1 MLWEGVGCWGEGVLI
16 TPSSPITQRIIRK
29 LLHSPMIL
37 FRQRP
42 VQRQGQ
48 AVAMIIAHIRHFL
61 ESVVGRGRNRR
72 NDECNYAIER
82 IKMIVRT
89 KTHRNQNV

>member
-48 AVAMIIAHIRHFL
+48 AVAMIIAHIRHIRQFF
-61 ESVVGRGRNRR
+61 ESVGGRERNRR
-72 NDECNYAIER
+72 NDECKYGIER

-89 KTHRNQNV
+89 